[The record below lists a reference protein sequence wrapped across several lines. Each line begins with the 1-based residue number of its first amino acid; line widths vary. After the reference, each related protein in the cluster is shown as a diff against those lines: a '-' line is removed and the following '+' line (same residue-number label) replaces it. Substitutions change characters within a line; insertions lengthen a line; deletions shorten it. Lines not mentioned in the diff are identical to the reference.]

1 MGATFELAR
10 TFRCLGET
18 LAVRD
23 PESAAQ
29 WFKRAVDMH
38 GGMSAEYE
46 LSLTLAG
53 QERVLHGTA

>member
-1 MGATFELAR
+1 MGAPFELAR

-23 PESAAQ
+23 PEAAAQ
-29 WFKRAVDMH
+29 WFKRAVDIH
-38 GGMSAEYE
+38 GCMSAEYE

-53 QERVLHGTA
+53 QERVLRGTA